1 MPLAWR
7 WLAGFG
13 ACFAPVYHAGLTLTA
28 DGANHVQQACFPVVN
43 MTQNRNNRLSIVAA
57 RGGFGLRGFSNLVLG
72 HGFTTDGA
80 VL

>member
-1 MPLAWR
+1 VLR
-7 WLAGFG
+7 DST
-13 ACFAPVYHAGLTLTA
+13 CFPVHDAGLSLAA
-28 DGANHVQQACFPVVN
+28 DGTNHVQQACFPVIN
-43 MTQNRNNRLSIVAA
+43 MTQDRNNRLSIVAA